1 LVQILVY
8 GAVISAIYAMLA
20 VGFTLI
26 FGVARIL
33 NLAHG
38 SFYAL
43 GAYAAYT
50 FTAVAHLPL
59 WLAFVLA
66 VLFVAAFGMAM
77 ERVLVRPLRR
87 SSLAVLLITLAVALM
102 VEQMLL
108 LVFGSEARNV
118 PSMVNATYHF
128 AGVDISSQRLLALVG
143 AILILASLWLFMQ
156 HTRLGSAILAISQD
170 AEAAQYMGIPSDRIY
185 SIVMGLSA
193 GIAAAAGIL
202 VAPFQTVIPGM
213 GLLPLIKAFAIV
225 VVGGERWSSGVRTER
240 WRDRRERS
248 EVRGLR
254 QQPARNR
261 TDTGGSDDASMQALF
276 FYWGPP
282 RSGKGTILRVM
293 TKLIGALNTQHPSIH
308 TLAGR
313 FGLEGCIG
321 KSLIQITDMDC
332 DDPKALSTAASK
344 INAISGQDNIA
355 VERKGIG
362 DWNGLLPGRIVMAG
376 NNLPN
381 FGSHAAATAARLL
394 IFPFDVTFLGTERD
408 A

>member
-193 GIAAAAGIL
+193 GIAAAAGVL

-225 VVGGERWSSGVRTER
+225 VVGGLGSIPGSIVGALLLGYTETIIAFKISIEWSQIVSVAAVLIT
-240 WRDRRERS
+240 
-248 EVRGLR
+248 L
-254 QQPARNR
+254 
-261 TDTGGSDDASMQALF
+261 
-276 FYWGPP
+276 
-282 RSGKGTILRVM
+282 ILR
-293 TKLIGALNTQHPSIH
+293 P
-308 TLAGR
+308 AGI
-313 FGLEGCIG
+313 FG
-321 KSLIQITDMDC
+321 KR
-332 DDPKALSTAASK
+332 TA
-344 INAISGQDNIA
+344 
-355 VERKGIG
+355 
-362 DWNGLLPGRIVMAG
+362 
-376 NNLPN
+376 
-381 FGSHAAATAARLL
+381 F
-394 IFPFDVTFLGTERD
+394 
-408 A
+408 

>member
-1 LVQILVY
+1 MVQILVY

-43 GAYAAYT
+43 GAYGVYA
-50 FTAVAHLPL
+50 FTALLHLPL
-59 WLAFVLA
+59 WLACVLA
-66 VLFVAAFGMAM
+66 ILCVAAFGMAM

-108 LVFGSEARNV
+108 LIFGSEARNV

-128 AGVDISSQRLLALVG
+128 AGVDISAQRLLALAG
-143 AILILASLWLFMQ
+143 AILILTGLWLFMQ

-213 GLLPLIKAFAIV
+213 GLLPLVKAFAIV
-225 VVGGERWSSGVRTER
+225 VVGG
-240 WRDRRERS
+240 
-248 EVRGLR
+248 L
-254 QQPARNR
+254 
-261 TDTGGSDDASMQALF
+261 GSIPGS
-276 FYWGPP
+276 
-282 RSGKGTILRVM
+282 IV
-293 TKLIGALNTQHPSIH
+293 GALLLGYSETIIAFKISIEWSQIVSVAAVLI
-308 TLAGR
+308 TLIVRPAGF
-313 FGLEGCIG
+313 FG
-321 KSLIQITDMDC
+321 KR
-332 DDPKALSTAASK
+332 AA
-344 INAISGQDNIA
+344 
-355 VERKGIG
+355 
-362 DWNGLLPGRIVMAG
+362 
-376 NNLPN
+376 
-381 FGSHAAATAARLL
+381 F
-394 IFPFDVTFLGTERD
+394 
-408 A
+408 